1 MRFKSSLLVFAVF
14 LVLPLTTLP
23 PSHLISPSL
32 SVVPTANGRKK
43 FKVVY
48 VVLESQY
55 QSTLTAACTRINEKQ
70 DNVCV
75 ECVGYL
81 LEELR
86 NPETLED
93 MRKDV
98 ADADIFIGSLIF
110 IQELAEKVRRVLC
123 LVFPPSL
130 PFFLSPPFKAVFSLI
145 SSLSTWLPV
154 RSSR

>member
-1 MRFKSSLLVFAVF
+1 M
-14 LVLPLTTLP
+14 
-23 PSHLISPSL
+23 
-32 SVVPTANGRKK
+32 VPTTNGRKK

-70 DNVCV
+70 ENVCV

-86 NPETLED
+86 NPETLEE

-110 IQELAEKVRRVLC
+110 IQELAEKVRTSL
-123 LVFPPSL
+123 PPSL
-130 PFFLSPPFKAVFSLI
+130 PPSLSIPSFFRCLLTRPLPPFLPPSLRSLRWSAPCVTTSRRASSSPPC
-145 SSLSTWLPV
+145 P
-154 RSSR
+154 RSCA